1 MILVG
6 RYDSPYVRRVG
17 ISLHLLA
24 MSFRRSH
31 HCTPMQAE
39 RLGRSCDRPCDG
51 PLRAAENLDFVL
63 GGDIWVSTRESTL
76 DPWSIPVNLG
86 RTVNYPG
93 YITGAPALSSDGT
106 TLYC

>member
-1 MILVG
+1 
-6 RYDSPYVRRVG
+6 
-17 ISLHLLA
+17 
-24 MSFRRSH
+24 
-31 HCTPMQAE
+31 MQAE